1 MSEMPDLSKIIGL
14 IMENPELISKIQG
27 LAKSDEEKTAQPAKK
42 EELAL
47 ENSEAAVSASGA
59 ANTEA
64 PTGLGAREKRNR
76 LLYAMKPYLSSE
88 RAKAIDSMMSV
99 ADIIDMIKTR

>member
-27 LAKSDEEKTAQPAKK
+27 LAKGDDAPQPAEK
-42 EELAL
+42 EEVAL
-47 ENSEAAVSASGA
+47 ENSEAAVSASAA
-59 ANTEA
+59 ANIDLPA
-64 PTGLGAREKRNR
+64 GLGAREKRNR

>member
-1 MSEMPDLSKIIGL
+1 MSDMPDLSKIVGL

-27 LAKSDEEKTAQPAKK
+27 LAKGTEIAQESEVKPVAEVRDEPAAATI
-42 EELAL
+42 ENPPRL
-47 ENSEAAVSASGA
+47 E
-59 ANTEA
+59 
-64 PTGLGAREKRNR
+64 ARDRRNR

-99 ADIIDMIKTR
+99 ADIIDMMKKR

>member
-27 LAKSDEEKTAQPAKK
+27 LAKGDDEKTVPMEA
-42 EELAL
+42 
-47 ENSEAAVSASGA
+47 ENVTAEKSEPVAAVA
-59 ANTEA
+59 ANTNA
-64 PTGLGAREKRNR
+64 QAQLGAREKRNR

-88 RAKAIDSMMSV
+88 RAKAIDSMMSI
-99 ADIIDMIKTR
+99 ADIVDMIKTR

>member
-27 LAKSDEEKTAQPAKK
+27 LAKSEEDKTAPVAMEK
-42 EELAL
+42 EEVA
-47 ENSEAAVSASGA
+47 SEKSEPTAAVA
-59 ANTEA
+59 ANTDA
-64 PTGLGAREKRNR
+64 KAQLGAREKRNR

-88 RAKAIDSMMSV
+88 RAKAIDSMMSI
-99 ADIIDMIKTR
+99 ADIVDMIKTR